1 MNSLQNMCEK
11 ILDQVQLAI
20 KSHNSDIETLKVQM
34 KSLQEENI
42 ALKGEVISLKID
54 IITLK
59 VDKSEK
65 VSCFCVV
72 ITKSYHKFYNE
83 FSDLSTFE
91 GKIGYSIKTN
101 NRNFIHNH

>member
-1 MNSLQNMCEK
+1 MKNLWCILSYFLIFPQIWAKIDHNMCEK

-20 KSHNSDIETLKVQM
+20 KSHSSDIETLKVQM

-42 ALKGEVISLKID
+42 ELKGEVISLKID

-65 VSCFCVV
+65 VSCFHVM
-72 ITKSYHKFYNE
+72 I
-83 FSDLSTFE
+83 
-91 GKIGYSIKTN
+91 SI
-101 NRNFIHNH
+101 

>member
-1 MNSLQNMCEK
+1 MSYFLIFPQIWAKIDHNMCEK

-42 ALKGEVISLKID
+42 ELKGEVISLKID

-65 VSCFCVV
+65 NILFPSCHYK
-72 ITKSYHKFYNE
+72 IKRKGTGQGN
-83 FSDLSTFE
+83 LSRSTA
-91 GKIGYSIKTN
+91 GYQLN
-101 NRNFIHNH
+101 LW

>member
-1 MNSLQNMCEK
+1 MNLLQNMCEK

-42 ALKGEVISLKID
+42 ELKGEVISLKID

-65 VSCFCVV
+65 VSCFRVK
-72 ITKSYHKFYNE
+72 ITKSYQ
-83 FSDLSTFE
+83 
-91 GKIGYSIKTN
+91 KIYLYTRAQNVWGGWPAYEVKCLCS
-101 NRNFIHNH
+101 RGQE

>member
-1 MNSLQNMCEK
+1 MKNLWCIMSYFLIFPQIWAKIDHNMCEK

-42 ALKGEVISLKID
+42 ELKGEVISLKID

-65 VSCFCVV
+65 VSCFC
-72 ITKSYHKFYNE
+72 IIISISYQKFY
-83 FSDLSTFE
+83 L
-91 GKIGYSIKTN
+91 
-101 NRNFIHNH
+101 